1 MLFFNSLLIAPH
13 AIIPPMLLSPED
25 AQPKKDRRFGLLPLG
40 WAIAISA
47 TIMFLISCTR
57 HLMLQST
64 GYDLG
69 IFDQAIYLISQ
80 GQTPFSSLMGFHI
93 LGDHGAWIF
102 YLIALLYK
110 IYPHVFWLFLLQSV
124 ALALG
129 ALPIWYLAKLAGLK
143 DDQNFVVV
151 IAYLLYPVVF
161 NANLFDFHP
170 EVMAIPALA
179 WAVLSARLNK
189 LGQFLIAIVLVLGC
203 KAALS
208 LTVIALGIWLIFLE
222 KRRIYGAIALT
233 MGTAWFIFATKFLI
247 PSFSGAEVA
256 AVSRYNYLGNSVF
269 EIITNVFLQ
278 PQRILKVLFSWNNLR
293 YLLLLLLPVAWGL
306 RLPQL
311 TYLIPAVPALLLNL
325 LADYL
330 PEYQPQ
336 KDIVFQYSV
345 PIVPFLILV
354 VIHTLAAGRSWIKH
368 QRIII
373 IWSLVFFLGLARW
386 SYFITKYLPEMKTWQ
401 ATKEAIARV
410 PAQAAVLADNNIV
423 PQISHRQTIQ
433 RVTLDNLALLNQYD
447 CVLLNQNHQ
456 ESGIPQEAI
465 ANRIKDLQQMPEFH
479 LDYQRDGVW
488 LFKKNI
494 L

>member
-13 AIIPPMLLSPED
+13 AIIPAMLLSPED
-25 AQPKKDRRFGLLPLG
+25 AHPKKDRRFGLLPLG

-47 TIMFLISCTR
+47 TIMFLISCAR

-189 LGQFLIAIVLVLGC
+189 LGQFLMAIVLVLGC

-233 MGTAWFIFATKFLI
+233 MGTAWFIFVTQFLI
-247 PSFSGAEVA
+247 PTFSGSEVA
-256 AVSRYNYLGNSVF
+256 AVSRYSYLGTSVVG
-269 EIITNVFLQ
+269 IISNLFLQ
-278 PQRILKVLFSWNNLR
+278 PQRILKVVFSLDNLKYILVLF
-293 YLLLLLLPVAWGL
+293 LPVVWGL

-311 TYLIPAVPALLLNL
+311 GYLLPAAPALLLNL
-325 LADYL
+325 LAD
-330 PEYQPQ
+330 YQPQ

-345 PIVPFLILV
+345 PIVPFLMLAI
-354 VIHTLAAGRSWIKH
+354 IHTLATGGSWIKQ

-373 IWSLVFFLGLARW
+373 VWSLIFFLFLARW
-386 SYFITKYLPEMKTWQ
+386 SYFITKYLPEMKSWQ

-433 RVTLDNLALLNQYD
+433 RVTFETLANVNKYD
-447 CVLLNQNHQ
+447 CVLFNQNHQ
-456 ESGIPQEAI
+456 EPGIPQEAI

-488 LFKKNI
+488 LFKKDM